1 VLLNVRRASLGEHPR
16 RRRALRAPGV
26 PGAAAGRIL
35 CVTAAVLAA
44 HGCGVSLDHQE
55 CDGETT
61 ACELRIAAVD
71 CISGDGCT
79 WGTQC
84 TPIDCNSRAASRCTF
99 PQCHPDSEACGWANS
114 YIGLPDCTATLTTNC
129 LPPLRGRLPERVRE
143 RSRLRLAH
151 GVHGPRHRAMR
162 GPRLPSPRSR
172 RFRRACYQ
180 RRDRASREEPAP
192 RGDRR
197 RRTVTPRRQ
206 RFPFR
211 RPALRTG
218 HDVS

>member
-1 VLLNVRRASLGEHPR
+1 MCGARRAENTLV
-16 RRRALRAPGV
+16 A
-26 PGAAAGRIL
+26 
-35 CVTAAVLAA
+35 AAVLAA

-61 ACELRIAAVD
+61 AFELRIAAVD

-129 LPPLRGRLPERVRE
+129 LPPCAGVSQSECASVPGCAWRTACTGHVIGQCADLVSRPPDRGG
-143 RSRLRLAH
+143 SA
-151 GVHGPRHRAMR
+151 GPAI
-162 GPRLPSPRSR
+162 SV
-172 RFRRACYQ
+172 AT
-180 RRDRASREEPAP
+180 AP
-192 RGDRR
+192 RGKN
-197 RRTVTPRRQ
+197 Q
-206 RFPFR
+206 RLEVIVADGP
-211 RPALRTG
+211 
-218 HDVS
+218 